1 MRPLRHQRRLVSTL
15 QEFRAIRN
23 KISQATFIYLL
34 SFAVFFAKSNQLCC
48 MPVACIKPVDGTPL
62 ALTPADQTKQC
73 AVCQCPLTALLATA
87 TTIPNEHQDTSDT
100 WRDFLRRMSR
110 GAPPALS
117 TYAYICSTSSR
128 AQIQNRSASTT
139 RAISIGQYS

>member
-23 KISQATFIYLL
+23 KISQATFIYFL
-34 SFAVFFAKSNQLCC
+34 SFDVFFAKSNFA
-48 MPVACIKPVDGTPL
+48 ACPLRALSPAPVDGTPL
-62 ALTPADQTKQC
+62 ALTPTDQTKQC
-73 AVCQCPLTALLATA
+73 AVCQCPLTALSAAT

-117 TYAYICSTSSR
+117 TYAYICSTSPR
-128 AQIQNRSASTT
+128 AQIQNRSVSTT
-139 RAISIGQYS
+139 